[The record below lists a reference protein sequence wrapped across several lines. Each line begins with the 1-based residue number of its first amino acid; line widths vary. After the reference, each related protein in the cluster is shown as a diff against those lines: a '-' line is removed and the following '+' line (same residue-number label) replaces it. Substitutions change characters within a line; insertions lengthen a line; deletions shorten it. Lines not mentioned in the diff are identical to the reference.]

1 MVALQGHGH
10 LPFSADSMVAGSQ
23 LGGLSPGQGRHQG
36 SREQPPARQY
46 MPGRCRSAGERPPD
60 TQTTSCWGPLPHTVH
75 RNQPWTGK
83 DLKAK
88 DKKTLEGN
96 QGESLS
102 VLGWVGINVSH
113 AKCELSGA
121 PGGPQGPVCTWVP
134 ADSLSPRGQLSEV
147 LRPPGQAGPARL
159 HSNQKLP
166 PEPFLGLSLTLQVEL
181 CCQLCPAPGLGPCGH
196 LVTCPRLHWAQGQ
209 SRCQGRHQPGTER
222 RLTSRWMTDFR
233 SALGHRHAWP
243 CAAFHRAH
251 TITAPPPLRIWVLG

>member
-23 LGGLSPGQGRHQG
+23 LGGRSPGQGRHQG
-36 SREQPPARQY
+36 RREQPPARQY

-121 PGGPQGPVCTWVP
+121 PGGPGPRVHLGPCRLTEPPRATLGGAQATRPSWASP
-134 ADSLSPRGQLSEV
+134 SAQQPEASSRTLSG
-147 LRPPGQAGPARL
+147 A
-159 HSNQKLP
+159 
-166 PEPFLGLSLTLQVEL
+166 SLTLRVEL
-181 CCQLCPAPGLGPCGH
+181 CCQPCPAPGLGPCGH

-209 SRCQGRHQPGTER
+209 SRCQGRHRPGTER
-222 RLTSRWMTDFR
+222 SLTSRWMTEFR
-233 SALGHRHAWP
+233 SAPGHRCAWP
-243 CAAFHRAH
+243 CAAFHGAH
-251 TITAPPPLRIWVLG
+251 TITTPPPLRIWVLG